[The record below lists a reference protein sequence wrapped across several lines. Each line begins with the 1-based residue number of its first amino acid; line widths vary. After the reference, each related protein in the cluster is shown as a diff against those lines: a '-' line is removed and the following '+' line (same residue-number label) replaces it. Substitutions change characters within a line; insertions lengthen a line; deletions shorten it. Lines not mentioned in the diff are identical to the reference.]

1 MSRSRSGTTRRCAI
15 TNTVEALEYP
25 FRRDMGCPFDPAPD
39 LTQLRRDAPL
49 TRVRLWDG
57 SWAWLVTRY
66 EDVREVLADRRFSSD
81 MNTPGFPSHGAG
93 VAATRQKHRTFLNMD
108 DPEHNVHRRM
118 LTRDFMVKRVEQLR
132 PRIQEHVDAVL
143 DEFVRRPEPS
153 DLVTGL
159 ALPVTSGMISQ
170 LLGVPYEDHD
180 FFQSRTA
187 LLVSGDTDVDESL
200 QAYEELRDFFRE
212 LIERKRWFP
221 ASDVISHLIAVE
233 DQGQLTPDETLNM
246 LRLLLSAGHE
256 TTANMI
262 ALGTLALFEHP
273 DQLSWLMADPE
284 ERAAGAV
291 EELLRYLS
299 ISHFGRRRAATE
311 DVEVAGQLV
320 RTGEGVIAANDSANR
335 DADAFP
341 DPDVLD
347 LGRDARHHLAFGFGT
362 HQCLGQPLARIELQV
377 VYPTLFRRLPQLR
390 AAEPLDAL
398 RFKESM
404 LFYGLFSLPVRW
416 SAGAKLPAPSTLGEP
431 AT

>member
-1 MSRSRSGTTRRCAI
+1 MQ
-15 TNTVEALEYP
+15 
-25 FRRDMGCPFDPAPD
+25 CPFDPAPD
-39 LTQLRRDAPL
+39 FAELRREQPA

-81 MNTPGFPSHGAG
+81 MNKPGFPSHGAG

-132 PRIQEHVDAVL
+132 PQIQVHVEELL
-143 DEFVRRPEPS
+143 DEFARRPQPA

-180 FFQSRTA
+180 FFQSRTG
-187 LLVSGDTDVDESL
+187 LLVSGDADVEESL
-200 QAYEELRDFFRE
+200 HAYEELRDFFRE
-212 LIERKRWFP
+212 LIQRKRRSP
-221 ASDVISHLIAVE
+221 ASDVISHLIALE
-233 DQGQLTPDETLNM
+233 DEGRLTPDETLNM

-262 ALGTLALFEHP
+262 ALGTLALLEHP
-273 DQLSWLMADPE
+273 DQLAWLMADPE
-284 ERAAGAV
+284 ARIAGAV
-291 EELLRYLS
+291 EELLRYLT
-299 ISHFGRRRAATE
+299 ISHFGRRRVATE

-320 RTGEGVIAANDSANR
+320 RAGEGIIAANDAANR

-347 LGRDARHHLAFGFGT
+347 LSRDARHHLAFGYGT
-362 HQCLGQPLARIELQV
+362 HQCLGQPLARVELQV
-377 VYPTLFRRLPQLR
+377 VYPALFRRLPGL
-390 AAEPLDAL
+390 ALAEPVDAL

-404 LFYGLFSLPVRW
+404 VFYGLFSLPVRW
-416 SAGAKLPAPSTLGEP
+416 SAAASHEKEP
-431 AT
+431 AR